1 MKAKKRRAIASQLI
15 VVDANILRGASS
27 TDGGPPAGARCR
39 SALQDILTICHRAM
53 VSPDLENEYNRHA
66 SNYGM
71 RWRAAMARRGKLV
84 NTPAKETGRARG
96 WKQSK
101 HFTKT
106 ERVVVDKDLHLVLA
120 AWETKAVV
128 LSGDDRVRAL
138 FARLPDLADLRWA
151 QIADDDLDE
160 WLRDGAPADSMALG
174 E

>member
-1 MKAKKRRAIASQLI
+1 MGAKNRRAIASQLI
-15 VVDANILRGASS
+15 VVDADVLRGASS

-39 SALQDILTICHRAM
+39 RALQDILTICHRAV

-71 RWRAAMARRGKLV
+71 RWRAAMAHRGKLV
-84 NTPAKETGRARG
+84 PTPATETGRARG

-101 HFTKT
+101 HFTTT
-106 ERVVVDKDLHLVLA
+106 ERAVVDKDLHLVLA

-128 LSGDDRVRAL
+128 LSGDDRVRGL
-138 FARLPDLADLRWA
+138 FARLPDLADLGWA
-151 QIADDDLDE
+151 RIADDDLYN
-160 WLRDGAPADSMALG
+160 WLRNGAPADSMALG